1 MYITT
6 RESCLF
12 REGFKSTSQLFA
24 LLGRDDIG
32 YSCSSY
38 RDNMGL
44 NLGGR
49 ELNGDWS
56 FNDKLLTGDNME
68 YWYWRR
74 KYRHEKLFKRG
85 TDS

>member
-12 REGFKSTSQLFA
+12 REGFKSASQLFA
-24 LLGRDDIG
+24 LLGRDEIG
-32 YSCSSY
+32 YSYSGY
-38 RDNMGL
+38 RDMGL

-49 ELNGDWS
+49 EPLSDRLY
-56 FNDKLLTGDNME
+56 NDRLLTEENME

-74 KYRHEKLFKRG
+74 KYRHENLFKKG
-85 TDS
+85 ISS

>member
-6 RESCLF
+6 RESCLL
-12 REGFKSTSQLFA
+12 REGFRSTSQLFA
-24 LLGRDDIG
+24 LLGRDEIG
-32 YSCSSY
+32 YSYNWY

-49 ELNGDWS
+49 ELMLDRS
-56 FNDKLLTGDNME
+56 SNDSLLTRENME

-74 KYRHEKLFKRG
+74 RYRQQNTFKNG
-85 TDS
+85 TYL